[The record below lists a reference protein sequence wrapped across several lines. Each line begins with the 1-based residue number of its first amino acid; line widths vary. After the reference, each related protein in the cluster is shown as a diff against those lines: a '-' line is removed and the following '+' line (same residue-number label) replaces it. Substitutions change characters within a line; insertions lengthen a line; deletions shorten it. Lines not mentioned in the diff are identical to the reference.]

1 MNSLKQLLMKRMRML
16 LLKTIERKSMLSSIL
31 TSLTNSNSIRSD
43 PRKRF
48 TTKSRMVSLTK
59 LKFLFLKEFNSRQ
72 VT

>member
-1 MNSLKQLLMKRMRML
+1 ML